1 MIFINLHVFL
11 ALREPKSWQWG
22 GRVLSWPQLQVS
34 GLCFPPSFFIAPLLY
49 FFYKRT
55 YISWNI
61 PLYFLPTPGTLG
73 LSRNKQG
80 RKVEHLVKATS
91 GGCQRLSS
99 FSWCISLTPNEY
111 LRCSFSK
118 TPQLSDGAKMR
129 GTEPTLLGQ
138 GPKLPPI
145 CSKEELLLPIH
156 SQEELLLPICN
167 NQESKTRHQRV
178 FHLAS
183 CQPGLRGISR
193 RRSLKRVQDRKKSR
207 NPRDELLTANLW
219 SSCWSI

>member
-1 MIFINLHVFL
+1 MSQRAGSEVDVCCRDPNYKSVEFAPLVHFCILIVFL
-11 ALREPKSWQWG
+11 
-22 GRVLSWPQLQVS
+22 
-34 GLCFPPSFFIAPLLY
+34 
-49 FFYKRT
+49 YKRA

-61 PLYFLPTPGTLG
+61 PIYFLLTPGILG

-111 LRCSFSK
+111 WRCSFSK

-145 CSKEELLLPIH
+145 RNNQELLPPIH
-156 SQEELLLPICN
+156 SQEELLPPNRN
-167 NQESKTRHQRV
+167 NQELSKTRHQRA

-183 CQPGLRGISR
+183 CHPGLRGISR
-193 RRSLKRVQDRKKSR
+193 RRSLKRVWKRSAAPVQDRKKSR